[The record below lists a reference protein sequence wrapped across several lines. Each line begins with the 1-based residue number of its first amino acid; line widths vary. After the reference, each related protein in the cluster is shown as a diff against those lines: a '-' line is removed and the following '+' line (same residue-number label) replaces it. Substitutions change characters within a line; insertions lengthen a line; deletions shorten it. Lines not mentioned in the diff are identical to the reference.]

1 MTTSC
6 TKIYPDK
13 LADIVREYHY
23 IPRLIRENEYLK
35 RYHRYWSID
44 SEYYFKI
51 YQTYK
56 VDECE
61 YYSVR
66 YQNALLAEIPY
77 PVDHN
82 STYDL
87 ALDYKKIYKR
97 NIINSDISYYGSEIK
112 YWFFINDINL
122 HDEKYSGFWIYI
134 NPGSNSLI
142 SDNKRYYISAI
153 EEDEIY
159 KKCKMYLDN

>member
-87 ALDYKKIYKR
+87 ALDYKFDSH
-97 NIINSDISYYGSEIK
+97 INNLEKTYTCIRAFNKDNNFKLFLLSDSILDELEK
-112 YWFFINDINL
+112 LIN
-122 HDEKYSGFWIYI
+122 EY
-134 NPGSNSLI
+134 
-142 SDNKRYYISAI
+142 
-153 EEDEIY
+153 
-159 KKCKMYLDN
+159 